1 VVHGLRLTALAQGQG
16 EEDGGG
22 QAGGVVEGIGAA
34 GVEAA
39 GRDESVLADL
49 GDGAIGDGCEGQR
62 VGAGLARMESTVLPL
77 PE

>member
-1 VVHGLRLTALAQGQG
+1 LRLTALAQGQG

-22 QAGGVVEGIGAA
+22 QAGGVVEGVGAT

-39 GRDESVLADL
+39 GRDEGVLADL
-49 GDGAIGDGCEGQR
+49 GDGAVGDGGEGQR
-62 VGAGLARMESTVLPL
+62 VATVLPL